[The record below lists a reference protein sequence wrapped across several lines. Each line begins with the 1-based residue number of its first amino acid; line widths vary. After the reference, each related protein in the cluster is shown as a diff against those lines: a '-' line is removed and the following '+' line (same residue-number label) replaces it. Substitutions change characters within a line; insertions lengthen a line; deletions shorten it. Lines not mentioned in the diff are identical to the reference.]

1 MMQLKALLPATSKV
15 LEDLSQYNWLADF
28 TLVGGSGLS
37 LHIAHRLSEDLDF
50 FTWEKTLKKEEI
62 FASLALFEKYQLLSV
77 SDTQIDCLLDNVK
90 VTFFANN
97 WEILKERENLMQ
109 NVFVAKTTLLTS
121 MKINTLFLRAKYRDY
136 YDLYC
141 INKDLFN
148 IKEMFDFAEENIKG
162 ITKKLFYMAI
172 IFTDDILEDEI
183 NYLKPKYKISKTQI
197 AKHFEKE
204 LKRYKF

>member
-1 MMQLKALLPATSKV
+1 MIQLKALLPATSKV
-15 LEDLSQYNWLADF
+15 LEDLAQNNWLADF

-37 LHIAHRLSEDLDF
+37 LHISHRLSEDLDF
-50 FTWEKTLKKEEI
+50 FTWEKELKKEGI

-77 SDTQIDCLLDNVK
+77 SNTQIDCLLDNVK

-97 WEILKERENLMQ
+97 WEILKEREHLIGNA
-109 NVFVAKTTLLTS
+109 FVAKTTLLTS

-141 INKDLFN
+141 INKNLFT
-148 IKEMFDFAEENIKG
+148 IKEMFDLAEQNIRG
-162 ITKKLFYMAI
+162 MTKKLFCIALTFI
-172 IFTDDILEDEI
+172 DDIVEDEI

-197 AKHFEKE
+197 SKHFEKE
-204 LKRYKF
+204 LKKYKF